1 MGKTDGNQL
10 ALALQADYMFQRGAL
25 AWGPMASV
33 EYYRLEA
40 DAFDESGAGAWN
52 LSVGSQE
59 GAITLASIG
68 LRGDYLIDPAS
79 QTRAYGSVAYTAADG
94 DDQLIGAGFIGLPAA
109 SLPVDGIDKDWAD
122 VSLGLSRT
130 VSSRPGRA
138 IELGAEY
145 RGSFSNDYTSH
156 GPPSMP
162 DELLRKALS
171 AGPSGPVALTPWQI
185 TTLAGDWLRQSS
197 LSVQTSAGRTLPGPQ
212 DRERVEPNPCK
223 LQPPSHCLTNIL
235 FAAEAEFAGFADDE
249 VVVERNSH
257 HLARLLDPPGH
268 FYVGLRRGGIA
279 RRVVV
284 HEDQRRGVKL
294 QRAFHD
300 FAGID
305 GNMVD
310 RAGGLRLIRDQ
321 RVLGIEEKQAK
332 FLGLAMRH
340 GGVAVVQQ
348 RIP

>member
-1 MGKTDGNQL
+1 MATGREQVYAVGRPIYDFSKENTTLSTKGDDSWTMTENLRGRFSIRGSSSEYDTTASGIGYDVDSLGVTAGVEASIAENAAFGVMIGGLDGEAKAYAGRGKIEASGVAVAAYGRAAFGDGGTVQGIIGYQDLSFDTTRASPGGLAMGKTDGNQL

-156 GPPSMP
+156 G
-162 DELLRKALS
+162 L
-171 AGPSGPVALTPWQI
+171 
-185 TTLAGDWLRQSS
+185 
-197 LSVQTSAGRTLPGPQ
+197 
-212 DRERVEPNPCK
+212 
-223 LQPPSHCLTNIL
+223 
-235 FAAEAEFAGFADDE
+235 
-249 VVVERNSH
+249 
-257 HLARLLDPPGH
+257 
-268 FYVGLRRGGIA
+268 
-279 RRVVV
+279 
-284 HEDQRRGVKL
+284 GVY
-294 QRAFHD
+294 
-300 FAGID
+300 
-305 GNMVD
+305 
-310 RAGGLRLIRDQ
+310 
-321 RVLGIEEKQAK
+321 AK
-332 FLGLAMRH
+332 MSF
-340 GGVAVVQQ
+340 
-348 RIP
+348 